1 MKRNELR
8 FGVVMSYVNLALST
22 LIPLLYT
29 PIMLRILGQA
39 EYGLYSLALS
49 TVSYLSLLNL
59 GLGNTINRYIAKYRA
74 EKDTESKE
82 KTFGFFIILYC
93 ILAGIVLLCGVLIA
107 NNINFIF
114 EKTLTVDEVSKMK
127 SLVIIMTISTA
138 VSFPT
143 TVFTAVIGS
152 HEKYVFRTLLETAQ
166 KLITPCANLAVL
178 FYGAGAI
185 GLSAVAALIQ
195 IVVLPINIIYC
206 VKSLKVKPRLGWLS
220 KDLIREMVVFTAF
233 IFLGSLVDILFW
245 STDKMI
251 LGMLVGSTAVAIYN
265 IGGTF
270 NNIVMSLSSA
280 ISGVLGPRVMGM
292 VVTDASKTELT
303 ELFIRVGRLQY
314 IILALILSGFTVFGQ
329 AFIYLWVGPEYKEA
343 FWVAI
348 LTMYP
353 LAIPLVQNMG
363 VSIIVAQNKHRFRAI
378 VFLLIAILNV
388 FSTYIC
394 VPYFGIVGAAFCS
407 CVSYLL
413 GQGLIMNIYYY
424 KITKLDIPLFW
435 RTILKMS
442 PIPVIM
448 TVVGLYLNRIVQ
460 IDSWLMFFGLLVGY
474 IAIYMLLMHYCCF
487 NEYEKSLYLPLLKCV
502 WRKIYRRS

>member
-29 PIMLRILGQA
+29 PIMLKILGQA

-74 EKDTESKE
+74 ENDTESKE

-93 ILAGIVLLCGVLIA
+93 VLAGIVLFCGWLIS

-114 EKTLTVDEVSKMK
+114 EKTLTTEEVLKMK
-127 SLVIIMTISTA
+127 SLVMIMTISTA

-178 FYGAGAI
+178 FLGAGAI
-185 GLSAVAALIQ
+185 GLSAVAAVIQ
-195 IVVLPINIIYC
+195 IVVLPVNIIYC
-206 VKSLKVKPRLGWLS
+206 IKSLKVKPRLGWLQ
-220 KDLIREMVVFTAF
+220 KDLIKEMVVFTAF
-233 IFLGSLVDILFW
+233 IFLGSLVDMLFW
-245 STDKMI
+245 STDKLI
-251 LGMLVGSTAVAIYN
+251 LGMLVGSTAVAVYN

-280 ISGVLGPRVMGM
+280 ISGVLGPRITGM
-292 VVTDASKTELT
+292 VVTDASKEELT
-303 ELFIRVGRLQY
+303 EIFIRVGRLQY
-314 IILALILSGFTVFGQ
+314 IVLALILSGFTVFGQ
-329 AFIYLWVGPEYKEA
+329 FFIHLWVGPEYKDA

-353 LAIPLVQNMG
+353 LAIPLIQNTG
-363 VSIIVAQNKHRFRAI
+363 LSIIVAQNKHRFRAI
-378 VFLLIAILNV
+378 VFFIIAVLNV
-388 FSTYIC
+388 VSTYIC

-413 GQGLIMNIYYY
+413 GQGLTMNIYYY
-424 KITKLDIPLFW
+424 KVTKLDIPLFW
-435 RTILKMS
+435 RNILKMS
-442 PIPVIM
+442 PIPVVM
-448 TVVGLYLNRIVQ
+448 TVLGLYLNKIVQ
-460 IDSWLMFFGLLVGY
+460 VDNWIMLFSMIIGY
-474 IAIYMLLMHYCCF
+474 SAVYAILMHCF
-487 NEYEKSLYLPLLKCV
+487 CLNEYEKSLYLPILKRI
-502 WRKIYRRS
+502 WSRIYRRS